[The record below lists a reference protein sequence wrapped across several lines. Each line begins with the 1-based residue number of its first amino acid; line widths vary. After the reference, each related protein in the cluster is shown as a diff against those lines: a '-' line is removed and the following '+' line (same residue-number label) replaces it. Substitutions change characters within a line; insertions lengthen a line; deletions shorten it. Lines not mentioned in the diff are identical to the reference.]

1 MKKLILPFL
10 MFGGCILNAQY
21 SGYYNINSNSN
32 VNLNANVNHNVSGSV
47 FEYKTINTIDYGA
60 LQLANAQREKNRLEQ
75 QRFADERQKQMMLE
89 ISENPLK
96 AYDYGSWF
104 TISSKD
110 KIWNKTR
117 ESKEYL
123 KKAKEGSGFSEFRI
137 DYVIPTALFTLLNAF
152 QLQNVS
158 QDGVTSDVFIYLP
171 MYNKD
176 KMNIDIEKE
185 FEDVI
190 IGKEFEQPD
199 EQNKLRKAIFHKKEL
214 NRATVYGAKGYRD
227 TFAWEDKF
235 ENGITDNYRFVAENL
250 GNGYQV
256 WIKVR
261 YYGNKNETDFE
272 KLEGRRYYLKP
283 LIEKIIST
291 AKMNDLKIMK

>member
-1 MKKLILPFL
+1 MKKVILPFL
-10 MFGGCILNAQY
+10 VLSSGLIYAQY
-21 SGYYNINSNSN
+21 SAYYNVNTNAN
-32 VNLNANVNHNVSGSV
+32 VNVNANVNHNVSGSV

-60 LQLANAQREKNRLEQ
+60 LQLANAQREKNKLEQ
-75 QRFADERQKQMMLE
+75 QKFADDRQRQMMLE
-89 ISENPLK
+89 ISENPVK
-96 AYDYGSWF
+96 AYDYGSWY

-110 KIWNKTR
+110 KNWNKSK

-123 KKAKEGSGFSEFRI
+123 KKAKEGSGFGEFRI
-137 DYVIPTALFTLLNAF
+137 DYVVPTALFTFLNAF

-158 QDGVTSDVFIYLP
+158 SDGVTTDVFIYLP
-171 MYNKD
+171 MYNKE

-185 FEDVI
+185 FEDVVT
-190 IGKEFEQPD
+190 GKEFEQPD

-214 NRATVYGAKGYRD
+214 NRATIYGAKGFRD
-227 TFAWEDKF
+227 TYAWEDKF
-235 ENGITDNYRFVAENL
+235 ENGITDNYRFIAENL

-261 YYGNKNETDFE
+261 YYGNKSETDFE

-283 LIEKIIST
+283 LIEKIVST
-291 AKMNDLKIMK
+291 AKINDLKIMK